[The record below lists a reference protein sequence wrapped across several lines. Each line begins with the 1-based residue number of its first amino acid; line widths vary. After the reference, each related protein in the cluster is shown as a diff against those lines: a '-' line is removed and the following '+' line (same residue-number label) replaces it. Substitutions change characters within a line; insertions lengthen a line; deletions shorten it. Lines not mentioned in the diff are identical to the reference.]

1 MVSYWL
7 IIISFL
13 VAKVQQFSDM
23 YKHIDMLYSIYVH
36 TYC

>member
-1 MVSYWL
+1 MVSYWFVSL
-7 IIISFL
+7 SFST
-13 VAKVQQFSDM
+13 AKVQQFSDM